1 MIPKLPKGFSH
12 PMRIGE
18 GTFAS
23 VYRVRQNALERWVAL
38 KIIPEKDRDRRKELL
53 KEATIQAKIKAE
65 CIPQVY
71 DAFEWNNS
79 VCIVMQWV
87 KGVSLVQL
95 MRGTLSEEERLFLAN
110 GLICSLA
117 TLHSLGFA
125 HRDLKPANVLI
136 SPPDG
141 VFLVDFGFTK
151 DVADGQKSVA
161 LTAKGTPAYMAPEIW
176 NYGGNVDLIKADLY
190 SAGKILSQI
199 LSDTSASG
207 FTEILL
213 QEDPQKRPDS
223 GVKILE
229 LWKEQNSCQFL
240 NHDWEKIAGHL
251 ASEILSVKLLLAAK
265 ELNFAG
271 RHEEAYWLCV
281 ESLEQNA
288 NNAEALEF
296 IGRFSQQQRK
306 NGKSLKTYMG
316 LVLLVSVL
324 LTIAF
329 FAGRKTGTVSELS
342 YVHKKGERNQLITF
356 KDKKILISELPLK
369 QDSLHSNRFMG
380 MLMFKGFPDSS
391 RILIDNRL
399 SKFHDDLKY
408 GISLDFGEHDLALVS
423 EDGKINWHEKVKILP
438 FQRKVV
444 RYTGRKVN

>member
-18 GTFAS
+18 GSFAS

-38 KIIPEKDRDRRKELL
+38 KIIPEKDRDKRKELL

-71 DAFEWNNS
+71 DAFEWKNS

-110 GLICSLA
+110 GLICSMA

-136 SPPDG
+136 SPSDG
-141 VFLVDFGFTK
+141 VYLVDFGFTK
-151 DVADGQKSVA
+151 DIADGHKSVA

-240 NHDWEKIAGHL
+240 NHDWEKIAGYL
-251 ASEILSVKLLLAAK
+251 ASDILSVKLLLAAK

-306 NGKSLKTYMG
+306 NDKSLKTYTG

-324 LTIAF
+324 LIIAF
-329 FAGRKTGTVSELS
+329 FAGRETGTVSELS
-342 YVHKKGERNQLITF
+342 YVQKKGKRNQLITF

-369 QDSLHSNRFMG
+369 QDSLHSKRFMG
-380 MLMFKGFPDSS
+380 VLMFKGFPDSS